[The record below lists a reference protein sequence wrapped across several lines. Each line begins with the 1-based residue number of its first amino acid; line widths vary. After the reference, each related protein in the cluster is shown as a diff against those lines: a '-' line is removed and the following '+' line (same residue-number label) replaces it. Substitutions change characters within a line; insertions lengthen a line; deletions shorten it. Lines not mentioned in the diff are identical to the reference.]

1 MSRVLIAWELGTN
14 YGHLARCLAIAHV
27 LRERGHVVMFAVRD
41 TRGAAEILS
50 SAGFPYLQAP
60 MLARPGPA
68 TAPPA
73 SYSEILLGA
82 GYGDRPSLKGMVT
95 AWVELLR
102 LFCADVVLADH
113 APTALIAAR
122 ILDVTAIAIGN
133 GFSVPPPIDPM
144 PSFRPWENIPEG
156 RLLSAS
162 QKANETITHVFGEFG
177 VAPVQLAELFSTALL
192 DTFPELDH
200 YGERA
205 GACYIGPIFTS
216 LGAQEVRWQH
226 SSPTRIAV
234 YMRPDVAGF
243 PFLLEALRE
252 CDAEVLAIIPG
263 LGLAHLEKLVTDQL
277 RIYTSP
283 VAWRGL
289 LTEANLVVGYG
300 GTGSVAQS
308 LLAGVP
314 QLMLPRYIEQHLGA
328 LRVEAMGAGI
338 TIGPNRNKNTFVDAI
353 QKLLSESRF
362 KAAAMAFAGK
372 YASHRSQSAVMKIVA
387 SIEEN
392 QGVATSVVPAQGE
405 SD

>member
-1 MSRVLIAWELGTN
+1 MSRVLVAWELGTN

-27 LRERGHVVMFAVRD
+27 LRERGHLVMFAVRD

-60 MLARPGPA
+60 LPARPGPA
-68 TAPPA
+68 TEPPA

-102 LFCADVVLADH
+102 LFRADVVLADH

-122 ILDVTAIAIGN
+122 ILNVTAFAIGN
-133 GFSVPPPIDPM
+133 GFSVPPPINPM
-144 PSFRPWENIPEG
+144 PSFRPWEKIPEEQ
-156 RLLSAS
+156 LLSAS

-177 VAPVQLAELFSTALL
+177 VAPVQLGELFSTALL

-226 SSPTRIAV
+226 PARTKIVV
-234 YMRPDVAGF
+234 YMRHDVAGF
-243 PFLLEALRE
+243 QFLLEALRE
-252 CDAEVLAIIPG
+252 CDAEVLAIVPG
-263 LGLAHLEKLVTDQL
+263 IGPALLEKWQTDQL
-277 RIYTSP
+277 RIYSTP
-283 VAWRGL
+283 VAWHGL
-289 LTEANLVVGYG
+289 LAEADLVVGYG
-300 GTGSVAQS
+300 GSGSAAES

-314 QLMLPRYIEQHLGA
+314 QLTLPRYIEQYLGA

-338 TIGPNRNKNTFVDAI
+338 TIGPIRSKKNFVDAI
-353 QKLLSESRF
+353 RRLLSDSSF
-362 KAAAMAFAGK
+362 KTAAKGFATK

-387 SIEEN
+387 AIEEN
-392 QGVATSVVPAQGE
+392 QGVATSLAPTQG
-405 SD
+405 